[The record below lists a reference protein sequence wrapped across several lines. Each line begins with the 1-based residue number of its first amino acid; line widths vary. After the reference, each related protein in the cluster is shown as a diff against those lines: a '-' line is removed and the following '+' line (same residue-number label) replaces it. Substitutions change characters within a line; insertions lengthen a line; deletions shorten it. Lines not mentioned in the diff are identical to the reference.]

1 MNNPERPGNEKTV
14 FAAALI
20 SATFA
25 GFFLRWYMLRDQV
38 LLDDE
43 WHGLFYVIG
52 RSPGW
57 LLTHFSVPGATC
69 IPLNLYTWAVGAI
82 FGWSEMSL
90 RMPLLVCGMLIVI
103 IGPLLAR
110 GFIGTRQAAW
120 LALLLAISPILIFYS
135 RFSRPYSAVAFLG
148 FVSIL
153 CAARWARDGGWR
165 WGALYIATGILA
177 VYFHLFAVITVMT
190 PPLAAVVYYL
200 YNRFF
205 KKSETPFVK
214 PRLGHWIIA
223 ASTIVVFSGLLLL
236 PALIH
241 SWGGTFSKIIRSASL
256 EAPSLPWAMT
266 LIAGTAGPVPV
277 ALFSVLLIVGAVG
290 QCRRNPWFGG
300 TLASLYPLHLLAL
313 AISRPDSV
321 DVPLVI
327 VRYSIPLVPVSLLL
341 VACGIQYT
349 LEAFAR
355 RTGFHPM
362 LQTLTAIACAIALAL
377 AGPLPQ
383 IYSAP
388 NNFTNHGAFQQ
399 RYTAIDWSHSFY
411 SDFGSLEDNIQT
423 AIHAEDV
430 SPFYKKLGDTSD
442 DHPIVEYP
450 MMIGDHCNPLYY
462 YQYFH
467 RRPVLVGY
475 ETDVNALGSLT
486 AGNVYG
492 NNYIDH
498 VLSLVHDPS
507 RLRFR
512 NLVSMEDLPAMRAR
526 GVQYIVL
533 HMRYESQLSQ
543 IAPPLPDLARLYQEY
558 SQKLGPP
565 AYKDDYIAVF
575 QVSQ

>member
-1 MNNPERPGNEKTV
+1 MNNPERPGKDRAV
-14 FAAALI
+14 FAIALI
-20 SATFA
+20 SAVLA
-25 GFFLRWYMLRDQV
+25 GFFLRWYILRDQILV
-38 LLDDE
+38 DDE

-69 IPLNLYTWAVGAI
+69 IPQNIYNWAVGAT
-82 FGWSEMSL
+82 FGWSELLL
-90 RMPLLVCGMLIVI
+90 RLPLLVCGILCVVI
-103 IGPLLAR
+103 CPWLAR
-110 GFIGTRQAAW
+110 DLIGTRQAAW
-120 LALLLAISPILIFYS
+120 LALFLAISPILIFYS

-153 CAARWARDGGWR
+153 CAARWAREGGWR
-165 WGALYIATGILA
+165 WGALYVVTGILA
-177 VYFHLFAVITVMT
+177 VYFHLFAIIAVIT
-190 PPLAAVVYYL
+190 PALGAVVYYACD
-200 YNRFF
+200 RFL
-205 KKSETPFVK
+205 KKSETSEVK
-214 PRLGHWIIA
+214 TSLGHWIIA
-223 ASTIVVFSGLLLL
+223 AATIVVLSGLLLL

-241 SWGGTFSKIIRSASL
+241 SWGGTFSKIVRSASL

-266 LIAGTAGPVPV
+266 LIAGTAQPVPV
-277 ALFSVLLIVGAVG
+277 VLFWVLLIVGAVG
-290 QCRRNPWFGG
+290 LCQRNPWFGG
-300 TLASLYPLHLLAL
+300 TLVSLYPLHVLAL

-341 VACGIQYT
+341 VACGIQYS

-355 RTGFHPM
+355 RTGFKPM
-362 LQTLTAIACAIALAL
+362 LQTLVAFACALALVL

-383 IYSAP
+383 TYAAP

-411 SDFGSLEDNIQT
+411 SNFGSLEDNMQV
-423 AIHAEDV
+423 AVRAEDV
-430 SPFYKKLGDTSD
+430 SPFYKKLGDISGD
-442 DHPIVEYP
+442 RPIVEYP

-467 RRPVLVGY
+467 RRHVLVGY
-475 ETDVNALGSLT
+475 ETDVNALGSLMG
-486 AGNVYG
+486 GNVYG

-498 VLSLVHDPS
+498 VLSLVHDPA
-507 RLRFR
+507 RLRFH

-526 GVQYIVL
+526 NVQYIVL
-533 HMRYESQLSQ
+533 HTRYESQLSQ
-543 IAPPLPDLARLYQEY
+543 IAPPLPGLARLYQEY

-565 AYKDDYIAVF
+565 IYKDGHIAVF
-575 QVSQ
+575 QLP